1 MGMRSSEPG
10 TRTRVLRTIGV
21 VIMVTAASLGLS
33 GCSQSKPTDP
43 VSAARPPEADP
54 PGRDKVTSTRARRE
68 APDKVCDGVET
79 LFAHMQVQFVRWSPE
94 QQPFDPGMAAAV
106 RNLAQGLA
114 VKGRAATTRPV
125 RVKVAANVAAL
136 NRLGMAMGGG
146 NNANRV
152 LAAVR
157 QMRATYAALTNACD
171 PNGDSPAD
179 ATATVQTPPPPAAKP
194 TRGPTC
200 EKVQSIMVQVGIDL
214 AAWSPEAQPFD
225 EGAAAKWRSFGHEL
239 AALAPQGG
247 SAQIRA
253 AITRNAGAFTGIADA
268 MTSRHRDGIDDAI
281 EKAGHA
287 FLDVHREC
295 SLP

>member
-1 MGMRSSEPG
+1 
-10 TRTRVLRTIGV
+10 
-21 VIMVTAASLGLS
+21 
-33 GCSQSKPTDP
+33 
-43 VSAARPPEADP
+43 
-54 PGRDKVTSTRARRE
+54 
-68 APDKVCDGVET
+68 
-79 LFAHMQVQFVRWSPE
+79 
-94 QQPFDPGMAAAV
+94 
-106 RNLAQGLA
+106 
-114 VKGRAATTRPV
+114 
-125 RVKVAANVAAL
+125 
-136 NRLGMAMGGG
+136 
-146 NNANRV
+146 
-152 LAAVR
+152 
-157 QMRATYAALTNACD
+157 
-171 PNGDSPAD
+171 
-179 ATATVQTPPPPAAKP
+179 
-194 TRGPTC
+194 
-200 EKVQSIMVQVGIDL
+200 MVQVGIDL